1 MRNDLRIDNNLRRY
15 EARVGITGARTI
27 NRPSQT
33 WQIIIPE
40 KESKMDDKA
49 HVMEAYGTTIQL
61 MFRVFFES
69 FTAAKGNTED
79 ERNAEERFRAGVAH
93 ARHVRDRAVAL
104 LQQEP

>member
-1 MRNDLRIDNNLRRY
+1 
-15 EARVGITGARTI
+15 
-27 NRPSQT
+27 
-33 WQIIIPE
+33 
-40 KESKMDDKA
+40 MDDRA

-79 ERNAEERFRAGVAH
+79 ERNAEERFRAGVAQ